1 MCLNI
6 SSVVIT
12 HVDLIVRNFFV
23 DSWFYNMQNYATH
36 YVIMNIPRDYDA
48 QMIDSLYDPEEFS
61 QLVETSAV
69 RMILII
75 LCILVLSLGNDVIAS
90 FRVDDV
96 IVRFIVNATPTLFPP
111 SRVSLHLCI
120 NYGKIFVH
128 VHDFYIY

>member
-1 MCLNI
+1 
-6 SSVVIT
+6 
-12 HVDLIVRNFFV
+12 
-23 DSWFYNMQNYATH
+23 
-36 YVIMNIPRDYDA
+36 MNIPRDYDA